1 MLKGSIYRFLTANF
15 ESIEMTMMR
24 SLMMIN
30 SFLLIGVLAFSTFA
44 YTNLVVFHSY
54 FIGILDT
61 AAAIISLG
69 ALIDLQ
75 VNKKLNR
82 TVYIGTANFFF
93 FFLTFSYTNQ
103 NSDFGLI
110 WTIFFPI
117 FVITLMGHKK
127 GLALTS
133 FFYLILFSMAFNH
146 IGIWDEGRWNIRSFL
161 RFSIASIVLTYV
173 VYVYEMAIAK
183 ANDTLAE
190 VRKKEAIYLTE
201 LERLS
206 STDPLTGLYNRRQM
220 DEILEN
226 HFEESKRYSTP
237 FTLIMFDIDNFK
249 LINDTYGHNIGD
261 EVLTTIA
268 AITYTILRKTDHFAR
283 WGGEEFLILASMT
296 TSIDAL
302 ILAEKIREKIQD
314 TTFPLNITVTCS
326 FGVTLCNPSL
336 DIYTLI
342 DQADT
347 ALYRAKAE
355 GKNRV
360 CIYTQD
366 DVNA

>member
-1 MLKGSIYRFLTANF
+1 MS
-15 ESIEMTMMR
+15 MMR
-24 SLMMIN
+24 LLVMVN

-44 YTNLVVFHSY
+44 YTNLVIFHSY
-54 FIGILDT
+54 FIGVLDAI
-61 AAAIISLG
+61 AAVISIG
-69 ALIDLQ
+69 ALADLRI
-75 VNKKLNR
+75 NKNLKR
-82 TVYIGTANFFF
+82 TIYIGTANFFF

-127 GLALTS
+127 GLIFTT
-133 FFYLILFSMAFNH
+133 FFYLILFSMAFYY
-146 IGIWDEGRWNIRSFL
+146 IGLWDEGRWNLRSFL

-190 VRKKEAIYLTE
+190 VRRKETVYLLE

-226 HFEESKRYSTP
+226 NFEEAKRYSTP

-268 AITYTILRKTDHFAR
+268 HISQASLRKTDHLAR
-283 WGGEEFLILASMT
+283 WGGEEFLLLVPHAPNVDT
-296 TSIDAL
+296 LL
-302 ILAEKIREKIQD
+302 IAEKIRERIQEA
-314 TTFPLNITVTCS
+314 TFPLDITVTCS

-342 DQADT
+342 NQADT
-347 ALYRAKAE
+347 ALYTAKGE

-360 CIYTQD
+360 TLYG
-366 DVNA
+366 V